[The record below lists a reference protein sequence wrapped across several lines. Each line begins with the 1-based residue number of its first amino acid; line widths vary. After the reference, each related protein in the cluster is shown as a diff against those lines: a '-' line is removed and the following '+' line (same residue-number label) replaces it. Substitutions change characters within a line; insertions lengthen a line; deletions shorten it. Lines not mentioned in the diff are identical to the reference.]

1 MKPRVQLG
9 SWLTIAGFTGE
20 VTSIA
25 KSGVQLRGE
34 GGEVREFSLAQVEE
48 SL

>member
-1 MKPRVQLG
+1 MLRVKLG
-9 SWLTIAGFTGE
+9 TWLTVAGFTGE
-20 VTSIA
+20 VTNIA

-34 GGEVREFSLAQVEE
+34 SGEVREFSLTQVEE

>member
-25 KSGVQLRGE
+25 KSGVKLRGE
-34 GGEVREFSLAQVEE
+34 SGEVREFSLTQVEE

>member
-1 MKPRVQLG
+1 MTPRVKLG
-9 SWLTIAGFTGE
+9 SWLTISEFTGT
-20 VTSIA
+20 VISIA

-34 GGEVREFSLAQVEE
+34 SGEVREFSLTQVEE

>member
-1 MKPRVQLG
+1 MLRVKLG
-9 SWLTIAGFTGE
+9 TWLTIAGFTGE

-34 GGEVREFSLAQVEE
+34 SGEVREFSLTQVEE

>member
-1 MKPRVQLG
+1 MEPRIKLG
-9 SWLTIAGFTGE
+9 SWLTISEFTG
-20 VTSIA
+20 VVISIA

-34 GGEVREFSLAQVEE
+34 SGEVREFSLTQVEE